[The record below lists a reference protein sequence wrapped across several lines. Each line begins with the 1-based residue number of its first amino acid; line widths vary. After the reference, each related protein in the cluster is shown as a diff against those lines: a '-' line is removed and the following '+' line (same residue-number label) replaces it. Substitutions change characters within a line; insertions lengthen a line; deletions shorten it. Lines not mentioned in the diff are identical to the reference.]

1 MICLYVS
8 GVFYRCLWRV
18 YEAYLVG
25 RKHEFV
31 FQESCIDR
39 YQLALDRLI
48 VAKSS
53 SRFPVCNT
61 FPAAM
66 LESDTSVG
74 VEHHEKAEANI
85 IVPGLPYTKL
95 SILPTP
101 DHTSRIQPPNPI
113 TTLLLLHFRTSTH
126 LPTST
131 TTPPCQLPRTLF
143 TTRVLATHAR
153 ICAGTCPSLRPA
165 FSPLARPRAPRGN
178 VGACFLPCCLN

>member
-1 MICLYVS
+1 MGDEFMICLYVS

-61 FPAAM
+61 FPAEM

-74 VEHHEKAEANI
+74 VEHHEKAEASI

-95 SILPTP
+95 SISLPYQLQIIHHASNLP
-101 DHTSRIQPPNPI
+101 IPSPPFSSFIFAPPL
-113 TTLLLLHFRTSTH
+113 TFPLALLLHLASF
-126 LPTST
+126 PG
-131 TTPPCQLPRTLF
+131 LF
-143 TTRVLATHAR
+143 S
-153 ICAGTCPSLRPA
+153 PPA
-165 FSPLARPRAPRGN
+165 FSLLMLVFVLGIALPSAQPFRLSLAHAPQEEM
-178 VGACFLPCCLN
+178 